1 MRFGHICE
9 RGALPLC
16 RRRCPLTTVF
26 GVMSFCNVRMNRY
39 KSVENVEKERRME
52 GEEEEEKEGKKRA
65 EKIVRKSDISLSVG
79 RRRSINNF

>member
-1 MRFGHICE
+1 
-9 RGALPLC
+9 
-16 RRRCPLTTVF
+16 
-26 GVMSFCNVRMNRY
+26 MNRY